1 MIYLRNRETLFKL
14 VILIFLIIIPF
25 STSDYFDNVSPE
37 KITSDLR
44 FYEINTCSISLF
56 EFLFYNPNVIY
67 QDHYKIRFNNYS
79 SIGCFGQITG
89 IDQLGY
95 DFYISI
101 GTNTLINL
109 YLQSTIWLF
118 LISFLPRKKIY
129 KKLKILD
136 YISLL
141 STAFILTG
149 LMYSENRFYQNA
161 FFELDLLS
169 KRSYLYLYVYFF
181 TIGYFSL
188 NVLKNRSSK
197 VINFLPYGFLFIGLF
212 SGMNLYFLS
221 IYFCINGI
229 KNLFENKSVRK
240 VFSILNILIFF
251 WAFNAVGMFY
261 YLKPDKV
268 RGLSHGDYNFLSV
281 TFWSY
286 FIIFSLIGL
295 FFFIRNKKNSVNYES
310 LKNSFLISGLMIL
323 ILGYLGSS
331 MPFFNFMNYYYFG
344 QTKYGTTNQNLFSV
358 DSWGVT
364 EAWRGFFPSAETIG
378 EFFALGILISFL
390 YRGTRNNY
398 LSYLGILFLFIG
410 LLASNN
416 RAALFT
422 LLLCVVLKVNKENKV
437 KPTTKFLIFVPV
449 GLTLLYFIR
458 FENLLYS
465 FDFSA
470 NKIINMGISYSLE
483 PNLSTSIQY
492 LSNIEDKNFLIRSI
506 FLLFGFLAFLI
517 NRSELWGIFLARFN
531 PSGSELLFGTGPF
544 ILSNHY
550 GEIDIFSRRVFTGT
564 ELGFLLPHSSL
575 LLIFVFIGLIGT
587 LVLISLVIK
596 VLFEERSRSHD
607 LFLIAIFISINLIKS
622 DSILY
627 LPSLMLYLC
636 FFILLSKKNLEKKL
650 F

>member
-1 MIYLRNRETLFKL
+1 MIELLKKQSLMKVLF
-14 VILIFLIIIPF
+14 LIILIIIPF
-25 STSDYFDNVSPE
+25 SISDYFDEVIPE
-37 KITSDLR
+37 KISSDLR

-56 EFLFYNPNVIY
+56 EFLLHNPNVIY

-79 SIGCFGQITG
+79 SIACFGQITG

-109 YLQSTIWLF
+109 YLQSTVWLF

-129 KKLKILD
+129 EKLKILD
-136 YISLL
+136 YVSLV
-141 STAFILTG
+141 STATILTG
-149 LMYSENRFYQNA
+149 LIYSENRFYQNA

-169 KRSYLYLYVYFF
+169 KKSYLYLYFYFF

-188 NVLKNRSSK
+188 NILNNRSSK
-197 VINFLPYGFLFIGLF
+197 IINFLPLGFLFIGLF
-212 SGMNLYFLS
+212 SGMNFYFLS
-221 IYFCINGI
+221 IYFCIIGI
-229 KNLFENKSVRK
+229 KYLFKNKSVRK
-240 VFSILNILIFF
+240 IFSVLNFLIFF
-251 WAFNAVGMFY
+251 WSFNAIGMFY

-281 TFWSY
+281 AFWSY
-286 FIIFSLIGL
+286 FIIFSIIGL

-310 LKNSFLISGLMIL
+310 FKNNILISGFLIL
-323 ILGYLGSS
+323 VLGYLGSS

-364 EAWRGFFPSAETIG
+364 EAWRGFFPSAETVG

-390 YRGTRNNY
+390 YRGNRNSF
-398 LSYLGILFLFIG
+398 LTYLGVFTLFFG

-422 LLLCVVLKVNKENKV
+422 LLLCIVLKINKENKL
-437 KPTTKFLIFVPV
+437 KSTTKFLIFIPV
-449 GLTLLYFIR
+449 GLILLYFIR

-465 FDFSA
+465 FDFSS
-470 NKIINMGISYSLE
+470 NKIINMGRSYSLE
-483 PNLSTSIQY
+483 SNLSSSIQY
-492 LSNIEDKNFLIRSI
+492 LSNIEDKNFFIRSI

-550 GEIDIFSRRVFTGT
+550 GEIDIFNKRVFTGT

-575 LLIFVFIGLIGT
+575 LLIFVFLGVIGG
-587 LVLISLVIK
+587 LVLILLMIK
-596 VLFEERSRSHD
+596 VLFEERTRNHD
-607 LFLIAIFISINLIKS
+607 LFLITVFISINLIKS

-636 FFILLSKKNLEKKL
+636 FFILLSKKNLEKEL